1 MALGSLD
8 YLFVGPRRFA
18 IQVLYYFE
26 PHLDF
31 VRLQSGLRTVAEAF
45 YPINSHLVRHR
56 DEYHIS
62 ECADD
67 PDFAEIFCD
76 EHTMPPIQDRPETFA
91 PFRVPFDPR
100 LPTEKLAKFRLF
112 QLASGSLLSVNVS
125 HAIADGYSFYYFLSS
140 WAAACRGESFP
151 PPDHAPRA
159 LNRPGRHS
167 PLEGEKDNSQWFR

>member
-1 MALGSLD
+1 MSLGSLD

-26 PHLDF
+26 PHLSF

-56 DEYHIS
+56 DEYQIS

-67 PDFAEIFCD
+67 PDFTEIFCD

-91 PFRVPFDPR
+91 PFRV
-100 LPTEKLAKFRLF
+100 
-112 QLASGSLLSVNVS
+112 SVRS
-125 HAIADGYSFYYFLSS
+125 
-140 WAAACRGESFP
+140 AAAGGEVSKISVVP
-151 PPDHAPRA
+151 I
-159 LNRPGRHS
+159 G
-167 PLEGEKDNSQWFR
+167 QWQPAKR